1 MSTWPPVASSRS
13 PSRGRSPSRRFPPPS
28 GSARAAT
35 TEVKSGKRTVSPLV
49 ATVDG
54 DRLLVYASAGGASAN
69 PAWYHNLVA
78 NPEVT
83 VEFGTDA
90 YTAQA
95 TVVTGDERDRL
106 WDAQV
111 ARAPGFGEYQRNL
124 GRVIPVVALG
134 RAHR

>member
-1 MSTWPPVASSRS
+1 M
-13 PSRGRSPSRRFPPPS
+13 
-28 GSARAAT
+28 
-35 TEVKSGKRTVSPLV
+35 KSGKRTVSPLV

-111 ARAPGFGEYQRNL
+111 ARAPRFGEYQRNF